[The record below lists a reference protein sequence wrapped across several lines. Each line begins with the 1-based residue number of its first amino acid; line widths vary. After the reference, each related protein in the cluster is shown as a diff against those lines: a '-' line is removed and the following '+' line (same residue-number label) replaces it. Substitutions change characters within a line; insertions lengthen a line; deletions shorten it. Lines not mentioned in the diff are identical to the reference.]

1 MTIDGVTI
9 ETPLIHTHLGMINRS
24 AVLTNLFKRLE
35 VQKQRQLTQPRK
47 ENTMATI
54 LNLTQHP
61 NTEDQWEQGVDQL
74 DVPIQHELKKLL
86 NFDEMPTHE
95 EIIARAE
102 AIAKI
107 AHNSGAKAA
116 MIGGAPFLM
125 STLETVL
132 KCNGIKPLYAF
143 SKRVV
148 IEETR
153 EDGTVIKTAEFK
165 HIGFVEV

>member
-1 MTIDGVTI
+1 
-9 ETPLIHTHLGMINRS
+9 
-24 AVLTNLFKRLE
+24 
-35 VQKQRQLTQPRK
+35 
-47 ENTMATI
+47 MATI

-61 NTEDQWEQGVDQL
+61 NTEDQWDQGVDQL

-86 NFDEMPTHE
+86 NFDEIPTHE
-95 EIIARAE
+95 EILTRAIAIC
-102 AIAKI
+102 AIAKE
-107 AHNSGAKAA
+107 HGATAA

-125 STLETVL
+125 STLEAVL
-132 KCNGIKPLYAF
+132 KDNDIKPLYAF

-165 HIGFVEV
+165 HVGFVEA